1 MPESPEMVEQLDMD
15 FMVSSTGV
23 GLRFTPG
30 FPDCDDQPR
39 QAVLGES
46 SVLILQSAVDEDN
59 GWNSQ
64 LTSLD
69 GISSS

>member
-1 MPESPEMVEQLDMD
+1 MD

-59 GWNSQ
+59 G
-64 LTSLD
+64 
-69 GISSS
+69 